1 MSLDLYKAVILEELE
16 SPQNKEVMADA
27 DCIKHTTNASCG
39 DDVTVYIKLSADKT
53 RIEKLTWMGSGCA
66 ISQATNSLLSEEVQ
80 GKHLSAVE
88 ALTQQDM
95 EQLLGLDHPIAPGRI
110 KCLLLGLKAIQD
122 SLKVLDDRDLHS
134 STRKSR

>member
-53 RIEKLTWMGSGCA
+53 RIEKCTWAGSGCA
-66 ISQATNSLLSEEVQ
+66 ISQAATSLLSQAIQGKLLTEVQ
-80 GKHLSAVE
+80 S
-88 ALTQQDM
+88 LTQQDM
-95 EQLLGLDHPIAPGRI
+95 EQLLGLDHSIAPGRI

-122 SLKVLDDRDLHS
+122 SLKVLDDRDAHENPKR
-134 STRKSR
+134 TT